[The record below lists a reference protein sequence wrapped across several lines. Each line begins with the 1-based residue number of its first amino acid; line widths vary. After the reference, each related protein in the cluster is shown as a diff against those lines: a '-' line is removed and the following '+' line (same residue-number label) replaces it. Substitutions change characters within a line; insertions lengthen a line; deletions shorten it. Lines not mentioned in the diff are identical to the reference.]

1 VSFSGENKVGIGMTS
16 DRTRRRMV
24 DRLRQ
29 EGISDE
35 AVLQALSVV
44 PRHLFVEEALASRAY
59 DDVSLPIGFGQTIS
73 RPLTVARSC
82 ELARAGSPL
91 KRVLEIGTGCG
102 YQAAVLS
109 RIAKE
114 VYSIERI
121 GTLLSGARIR
131 LRSLKYHNVRVKH
144 GDGSEALDSLFP
156 LDAIVIAAGS
166 SALPEHLIKL
176 LVPQGRLIIPLGST
190 KQYLTEVIKLESGY
204 EVKKHEEV
212 SFVPFLSGVVVK

>member
-1 VSFSGENKVGIGMTS
+1 MSFSGENKVGIGMTS

-59 DDVSLPIGFGQTIS
+59 DDVSLPIGSGQTIS

-82 ELARAGSPL
+82 ELARAGSP
-91 KRVLEIGTGCG
+91 LEIGTGCG

-131 LRSLKYHNVRVKH
+131 LRSLKCHNVRVKH
-144 GDGSEALDSLFP
+144 ADGSEALDALFP
-156 LDAIVIAAGS
+156 LNAIVVAAGA
-166 SALPEHLIKL
+166 SALPEHLIEL
-176 LVPQGRLIIPLGST
+176 LAPQGRLIIPLGST

-204 EVKKHEEV
+204 DIKNHDEV

>member
-1 VSFSGENKVGIGMTS
+1 M
-16 DRTRRRMV
+16 
-24 DRLRQ
+24 
-29 EGISDE
+29 
-35 AVLQALSVV
+35 
-44 PRHLFVEEALASRAY
+44 
-59 DDVSLPIGFGQTIS
+59 
-73 RPLTVARSC
+73 
-82 ELARAGSPL
+82 
-91 KRVLEIGTGCG
+91 
-102 YQAAVLS
+102 
-109 RIAKE
+109 
-114 VYSIERI
+114 
-121 GTLLSGARIR
+121 
-131 LRSLKYHNVRVKH
+131 KH